1 MLLVPGN
8 IPKFGIEIKTPFILE
23 IWSVKYPIWILNDAT
38 TQIFCRFET
47 TRFSVILDEL

>member
-23 IWSVKYPIWILNDAT
+23 IWSVKYPIWILNGAT
-38 TQIFCRFET
+38 TQILCRLET
-47 TRFSVILDEL
+47 ARFSVIFDGL